1 MAKKAKT
8 NTLPDGAYYVPN
20 KPGWGLFINTFG
32 DVITFS
38 MFTYTM
44 GGEQCWINFIQREDG
59 KFNGYKP
66 SATGFMSQIQQF
78 NNGEVIAEAELIP
91 LAMIGHATLNVSIDS
106 EAIASGFSP
115 KPPATLT
122 FDATVERL
130 G

>member
-32 DVITFS
+32 EVVTFS
-38 MFTYTM
+38 MFTFTTN
-44 GGEQCWINFIQREDG
+44 GQQCWINFIQREDG
-59 KFNGYKP
+59 KFNGYRP
-66 SATGFMSQIQQF
+66 LGVGFMSSIARF
-78 NNGEVIAEAELIP
+78 DNGEVIAEAELIP

-106 EAIASGFSP
+106 DAIASGFSP
-115 KPPATLT
+115 EPPATLT